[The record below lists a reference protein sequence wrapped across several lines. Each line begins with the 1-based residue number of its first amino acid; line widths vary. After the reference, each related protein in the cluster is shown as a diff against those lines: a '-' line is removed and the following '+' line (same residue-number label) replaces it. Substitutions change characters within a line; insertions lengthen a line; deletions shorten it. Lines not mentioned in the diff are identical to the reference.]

1 MMTEY
6 NSQRPITPPRNEIGD
21 MDFTDAFGKNNGAEL
36 DTPERPEL
44 IMKQKMIKRT
54 KGSKKPLSAPNFSD
68 WTKKVDAK
76 ASKKGGKTKKRKSRS
91 RKQKKS
97 HKKKTK
103 KRKTKRRNKK
113 SKK

>member
-1 MMTEY
+1 MITEH
-6 NSQRPITPPRNEIGD
+6 NIQRPITPPRNEIGD
-21 MDFTDAFGKNNGAEL
+21 MDFNDAFGKNNGAEL

-54 KGSKKPLSAPNFSD
+54 MGSKKPLSAPNFSD
-68 WTKKVDAK
+68 WTKMVDSK
-76 ASKKGGKTKKRKSRS
+76 DSKKGGKTKKRKTRS

>member
-6 NSQRPITPPRNEIGD
+6 NSQRPITPPRSEIGEL
-21 MDFTDAFGKNNGAEL
+21 DFNDAFGKNNGAEL

-44 IMKQKMIKRT
+44 IMKQKLIKR
-54 KGSKKPLSAPNFSD
+54 KMGSKKPLSAPNFSD
-68 WTKKVDAK
+68 WTKMVDSK
-76 ASKKGGKTKKRKSRS
+76 DSKKGGKTKKRKTRS